1 MDSNILFV
9 FLNFFDK
16 TSMSAQQTILVKMGQ
31 PVQIQSEDSSVPAQV
46 DLMGNIVIKVTKNL
60 LS

>member
-1 MDSNILFV
+1 
-9 FLNFFDK
+9 
-16 TSMSAQQTILVKMGQ
+16 MSAQQTILVKMGQ